1 MDKSP
6 RIEKIARA
14 ALRADSYSLGEIV
27 VAAFAKLW
35 KRSRAAGVLAIL
47 AVLSLVVAM
56 VAQTLEAQKRYNLEA
71 ERKRLESATYAR
83 QLENLQAAQT
93 SLTQLMNFVESQKH
107 SIKATQDALEA
118 KQAELQ
124 RTDAERAKLQK
135 VAEAHREVIMGVLSV
150 QQEQMKSSVWT
161 ERIIGFVGGI
171 FASVLASILIAVWK
185 RFWRRLTI
193 GKDKS

>member
-1 MDKSP
+1 
-6 RIEKIARA
+6 
-14 ALRADSYSLGEIV
+14 
-27 VAAFAKLW
+27 
-35 KRSRAAGVLAIL
+35 
-47 AVLSLVVAM
+47 
-56 VAQTLEAQKRYNLEA
+56 
-71 ERKRLESATYAR
+71 
-83 QLENLQAAQT
+83 
-93 SLTQLMNFVESQKH
+93 MNFVESQKH

-135 VAEAHREVIMGVLSV
+135 VAEAHREVIMGVLSA